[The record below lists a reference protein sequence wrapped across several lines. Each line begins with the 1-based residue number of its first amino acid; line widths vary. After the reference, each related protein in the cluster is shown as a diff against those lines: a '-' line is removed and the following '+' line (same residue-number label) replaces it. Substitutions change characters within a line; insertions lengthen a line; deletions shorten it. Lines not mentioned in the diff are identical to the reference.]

1 MAVIFG
7 SWNPLANSEM
17 KSSFLSAEEISSAE
31 EMWRFAKDSGI
42 NELPI
47 DLEKLVEKLSIQ
59 LKKKSLDDEISGEL
73 YRDQE
78 EGNWVIVV
86 NRNQTEARQRFTIA
100 HELGHYVLHRNESD
114 VFEDEIFFRSD
125 EKDLSEY
132 QADNFAAELLMPKEL
147 FASALNEKGCSIETL
162 AKKFG
167 VSYVATRI
175 RLNNIIS

>member
-7 SWNPLANSEM
+7 SWNPLADSEM
-17 KSSFLSAEEISSAE
+17 GSAFLSAEEISSAE
-31 EMWRFAKDSGI
+31 EMWKFAKDSGI

-47 DLEKLVEKLSIQ
+47 DLEKLVKKLGIR
-59 LKKKSLDDEISGEL
+59 LKEESLDDDISGEL
-73 YRDQE
+73 YRDQKD
-78 EGNWVIVV
+78 GSWVIVV
-86 NRNQTEARQRFTIA
+86 NSNQTEARKRFTIA

-147 FASALNEKGCSIETL
+147 FTGALNEKGCTIETL

-175 RLNNIIS
+175 RLSNIIP

>member
-7 SWNPLANSEM
+7 SWNPLTDSEM
-17 KSSFLSAEEISSAE
+17 KSVSLSAEEISSAG
-31 EMWRFAKDSGI
+31 EMWKFAKDHGI

-47 DLEKLVEKLSIQ
+47 DLEKLVEKLGI
-59 LKKKSLDDEISGEL
+59 LLEKKSLDDEVSGEL

-86 NRNQTEARQRFTIA
+86 NSNQTEARKRFTIA

-114 VFEDEIFFRSD
+114 VFEDEIFFRSG

-147 FASALNEKGCSIETL
+147 FAGALNEKGCTIETL

-175 RLNNIIS
+175 RLNNIMP